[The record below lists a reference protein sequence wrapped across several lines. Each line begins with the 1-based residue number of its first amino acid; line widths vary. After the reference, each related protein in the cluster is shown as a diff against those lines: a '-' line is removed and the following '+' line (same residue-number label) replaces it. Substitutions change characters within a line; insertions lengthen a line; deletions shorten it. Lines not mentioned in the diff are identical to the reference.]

1 MPRLPPSHYEQDLK
15 KGYIPMPTNEALY
28 DEAIAI
34 QEGGDPEG
42 AVGKLHEL
50 LAQDASYA
58 LAHAAL
64 SVFYSKLER
73 YDEAIEHADKVCE
86 LEPNDPF
93 SFIAKSLVCQKAGR
107 IAEAERAMMEAR
119 RAQASA
125 RLG

>member
-1 MPRLPPSHYEQDLK
+1 
-15 KGYIPMPTNEALY
+15 MPTSDALY
-28 DEAIAI
+28 DEAIEI
-34 QEGGDPEG
+34 QQKGDLEG
-42 AVGKLHEL
+42 AVGKLREL
-50 LAQDASYA
+50 LAQDPTYA

-64 SVFYSKLER
+64 SVFYSKLEKH
-73 YDEAIEHADKVCE
+73 DAAIEHADKVCE

-119 RAQASA
+119 RAQAAA